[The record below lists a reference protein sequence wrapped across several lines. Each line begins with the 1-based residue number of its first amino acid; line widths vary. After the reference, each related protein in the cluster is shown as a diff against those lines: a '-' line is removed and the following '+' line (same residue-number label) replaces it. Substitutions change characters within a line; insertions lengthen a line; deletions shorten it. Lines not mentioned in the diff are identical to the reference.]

1 MEEAAEGER
10 GGRKWMK
17 VRMRVEVEVSGVWNS
32 QGTKE
37 RGETVTGQPL
47 RCYDR
52 RTEDGGR
59 SMLA

>member
-1 MEEAAEGER
+1 
-10 GGRKWMK
+10 MK

-59 SMLA
+59 SMLAS